1 MQWMNSVNYTAFMN
15 PATYMQWMN
24 PAAYGL
30 AANSENETGTL
41 NFFDPNS
48 WMNFGRQSAT
58 ETQ

>member
-1 MQWMNSVNYTAFMN
+1 
-15 PATYMQWMN
+15 MQWMN

-30 AANSENETGTL
+30 AAISENETGTL

-48 WMNFGRQSAT
+48 RMNFGRQSAT

>member
-1 MQWMNSVNYTAFMN
+1 MN

-48 WMNFGRQSAT
+48 WMNFGQQSAT